1 MKHICIIVN
10 FKALLLMD
18 SLQLSAQTGDSQCS
32 LSYTV
37 DTLSFLSNA
46 ARTEKL
52 RYANELL
59 RYENYKKSF
68 LPSFWLTLSPVS
80 FNRSLRLLQQAS
92 DGRKQIQIYD
102 GGTGPKVDAVYDGGT
117 KPYEQSIYS
126 GSSISS
132 LFQYPFEDQSVN
144 IIHGMKVEGWEP
156 QQQRMECFIVCME
169 TAYNI
174 LKNSEENSF
183 MRYEYAE
190 SYKSKYGRDA
200 GIQGGLPK
208 DAKYLLNDY
217 FNTTEIKNQFATI
230 NTINGQCPTLA
241 TIQEKQKDGTLNKHE
256 IVIVGYQQNQNVN
269 DNNYKF
275 IGYNVATKKYGFYNF
290 EELKDCY
297 GITSIKQ

>member
-1 MKHICIIVN
+1 
-10 FKALLLMD
+10 
-18 SLQLSAQTGDSQCS
+18 
-32 LSYTV
+32 
-37 DTLSFLSNA
+37 
-46 ARTEKL
+46 
-52 RYANELL
+52 
-59 RYENYKKSF
+59 
-68 LPSFWLTLSPVS
+68 
-80 FNRSLRLLQQAS
+80 
-92 DGRKQIQIYD
+92 
-102 GGTGPKVDAVYDGGT
+102 
-117 KPYEQSIYS
+117 
-126 GSSISS
+126 
-132 LFQYPFEDQSVN
+132 
-144 IIHGMKVEGWEP
+144 MKVEGWEP

-190 SYKSKYGRDA
+190 SYKSMYGGDA
-200 GIQGGLPK
+200 GIQGVLPK

-217 FNTTEIKNQFATI
+217 FNTTEIKNQFAMI